1 MTYII
6 SKEVDSAC
14 LNCTRLGNGCA
25 GGVPRTNVSMSCRRT
40 PDATWNGDHGG
51 FTVKEAASEVH

>member
-14 LNCTRLGNGCA
+14 LNCIQLGHGCT
-25 GGVPRTNVSMSCRRT
+25 GGIPGADTSLSCQRT
-40 PDATWNGDHGG
+40 PDATWNDDHGG